1 MIVREIS
8 KAQAQDT
15 GLAAVLILLL
25 IAFFRESVALVGP
38 AIAVLVLDMIWPDFF
53 RPFGFVW
60 FSLAN
65 VLRKIVSTI
74 LLTVVFIFIAT
85 PIGLLRRL
93 SGADPMLGKRWKDG
107 GASVF
112 ITRDHLYSGR
122 DLERPY

>member
-1 MIVREIS
+1 MIVREITR
-8 KAQAQDT
+8 AQARDT

-25 IAFFRESVALVGP
+25 IAHFRASLTLVAP
-38 AIAVLVLDMIWPDFF
+38 AIAVLVPDMAGPDIF
-53 RPFGFVW
+53 RPLGFVW

-74 LLTVVFIFIAT
+74 LLTVVFLLIAT
-85 PIGLLRRL
+85 PIGLLRRIF
-93 SGADPMLGKRWKDG
+93 GADPMQGKRWKDG

-112 ITRDHLYSGR
+112 VTRDHLFSAK